1 MKKSKNLQMGDK
13 ILFITHSFIEE
24 AIFITNKNRE
34 LKLILVEFINR
45 YDFYDHDK
53 YLSMNYPDYKI
64 LHPGES
70 SKFAFSGYYYDSG
83 SYNLDDDYIIK
94 IEELENI
101 GYNIEE
107 LTRLLQSPD
116 RDIVRFTLGILKNK
130 LNLE

>member
-24 AIFITNKNRE
+24 AIVITNTNRE

-70 SKFAFSGYYYDSG
+70 SKFAFSGYYYDDT
-83 SYNLDDDYIIK
+83 YNIDDDYLIRTKEI
-94 IEELENI
+94 ENI

-107 LTRLLQSPD
+107 LIKLLRSPD
-116 RDIVRFTLGILKNK
+116 RDIVRFTLGILNNK
-130 LNLE
+130 LKLE